1 MARIKKASRVLTK
14 AEKRLAGMRTIN
26 TQLSFSE
33 GISVPVLEIKIV
45 TVREKLAAYNELL
58 SQVDEAYDEIL
69 NAEQDLSD
77 LSSKLLAGV
86 GMQYGKNSREY
97 ETIGGARQGD
107 RRRRRAVRSSEIAA
121 NAPLLD

>member
-1 MARIKKASRVLTK
+1 MARVKKASRILTK

-33 GISVPVLEIKIV
+33 GVSVPVLEIKIV

-58 SQVDEAYDEIL
+58 SQVDEAYDEVL
-69 NAEQDLSD
+69 SAEQDLSD
-77 LSSKLLAGV
+77 LSSKLLTGV

-97 ETIGGARQGD
+97 ETVGGARQGD
-107 RRRRRAVRSSEIAA
+107 RRRRRAVRSAEVAA
-121 NAPLLD
+121 DAPLLG